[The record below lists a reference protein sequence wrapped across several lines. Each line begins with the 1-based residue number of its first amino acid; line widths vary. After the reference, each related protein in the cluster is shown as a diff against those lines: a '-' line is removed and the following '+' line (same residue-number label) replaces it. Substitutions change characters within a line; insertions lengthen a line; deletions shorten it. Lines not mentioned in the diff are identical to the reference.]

1 MIGLLAQGQ
10 IGLFVLLLAA
20 IVLSL
25 TFHEFGHAACA
36 KLLGDDTAERHGRL
50 TLNPLAH
57 VDPVGLLMV
66 IAVGFGYARPVPVS
80 PARLRYLWAQAAVA
94 FAGPFANL
102 ILAVLCANLLVFGLT
117 RDLPLLPDPAASTF
131 FLYLARINLLLMLF
145 NLIPLGPLDG
155 HYVLQWLLPK
165 ELARRYR
172 ELNGRYGGWA
182 LIALIVLAVA
192 GLPVFRFLIGL
203 GDRLLPLIT
212 FV

>member
-1 MIGLLAQGQ
+1 MIGLLTQGE
-10 IGLFVLLLAA
+10 IGLFALLLAA

-25 TFHEFGHAACA
+25 AFHEFGHAASA

-57 VDPVGLLMV
+57 IDPMGLLMV
-66 IAVGFGYARPVPVS
+66 IVVGFGYARPVPVS
-80 PARLRYLWAQAAVA
+80 PARLRHLWAQAVVA
-94 FAGPFANL
+94 LAGPFANL
-102 ILAVLCANLLVFGLT
+102 VLAVLCANLLVLGMS
-117 RDLPLLPDPAASTF
+117 RDLPLLADPAASAF

-145 NLIPLGPLDG
+145 NLLPLGPLDG

-182 LIALIVLAVA
+182 LIALVVLAVA

-203 GDRLLPLIT
+203 SDRLLPLLT